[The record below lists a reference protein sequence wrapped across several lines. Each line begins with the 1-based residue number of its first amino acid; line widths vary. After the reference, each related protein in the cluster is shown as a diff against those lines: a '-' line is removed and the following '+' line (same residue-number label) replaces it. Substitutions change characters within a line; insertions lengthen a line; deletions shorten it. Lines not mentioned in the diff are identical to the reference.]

1 MRNLTNTSPVTKLTR
16 SALAAIGLAT
26 ISLCATATASEIQ
39 LAVDHPERTDS
50 DRQRD
55 LTSKPTEILGFCEVR
70 RGQVVLDLFAGGGYY
85 SELTGR
91 IVGESGTVYMHNNG
105 AYLGFAGEALTERT
119 ESGRLRNVTRYDK
132 EIDAIDLPSNS
143 VDRVLMVM
151 TYHDLYYKTDDWDID
166 PGEFFAAIHRILKPG
181 GMLCIVDHAGRADT
195 QSADAQDLHRIDPIF
210 ARADIEARGFTFG
223 GENTALHNPDD
234 KLDVNVFDP
243 SVRRKT
249 SRFIYK
255 FILPAVEPAG

>member
-1 MRNLTNTSPVTKLTR
+1 MGNVNTMLPRK
-16 SALAAIGLAT
+16 ALAIIGLAV
-26 ISLCATATASEIQ
+26 IGLSAAATTSEIQ
-39 LAVDHPERTDS
+39 LAIDHPDRTAS
-50 DRQRD
+50 DQERD
-55 LTSKPTEILGFCEVR
+55 LTSKPAEFLGFCEVR
-70 RGQVVLDLFAGGGYY
+70 RGHVVLDLFAGGGYY

-105 AYLGFAGEALTERT
+105 GYLGFAGKALAART

-132 EIDAIDLPSNS
+132 EIDAIDLPSDS

-151 TYHDLYYKTDDWDID
+151 TYHDLYYKTDGWDINPD
-166 PGEFFAAIHRILKPG
+166 VFFAAVQRVLKPG
-181 GMLCIVDHAGRADT
+181 GMLCIVDHAGRTET
-195 QSADAQDLHRIDPIF
+195 QSADAQDLHRIDPVF

-223 GENTALHNPDD
+223 GENTALHNPQD

-255 FILPAVEPAG
+255 FVLPAVEPAG